1 MNPHYPWVAERAA
14 HRCEYCRAPE
24 DIFNYVFE
32 VEHILPKNHGGNDG
46 ETNLALACRA
56 CNLFKANHLTGFDA
70 LTQQEVRLFHPR
82 QDQWKEHFTVE
93 VESRKIIGLTSIGR
107 ATVMRLRMNQD
118 FSLVA
123 RAHWMRFGLFP

>member
-1 MNPHYPWVAERAA
+1 MNLLYSLVAERAA

-24 DIFNYVFE
+24 GIFNYAFE
-32 VEHILPKNHGGNDG
+32 VEHIFPKNFGGNDDEG
-46 ETNLALACRA
+46 NLALACRA
-56 CNLFKANHLTGFDA
+56 CNLFKSDHLTGFDG
-70 LTQQEVRLFHPR
+70 LTQQEVQLFHPR

-93 VESRKIIGLTSIGR
+93 VESRKIIGLTPLGR
-107 ATVMRLRMNQD
+107 ATVMRLRMNQA